1 VSIVFS
7 TVQYRDGVI
16 EAATALASRRL
27 EARWRVLG
35 LGLGL
40 GSQVLG
46 LGLGLEPKVL
56 IGLGP
61 ENVLAL
67 LVFKQILCKVL
78 RCSSASVNEHNMYGF
93 CFRYGV
99 NCCIILSYLLILVD
113 LRYCGSNECDVMYC
127 EY

>member
-1 VSIVFS
+1 M
-7 TVQYRDGVI
+7 
-16 EAATALASRRL
+16 ASRRL
-27 EARWRVLG
+27 EASWRV

-56 IGLGP
+56 IGVGP
-61 ENVLAL
+61 ETVLAL

-93 CFRYGV
+93 CFRYIPALV
-99 NCCIILSYLLILVD
+99 ATLMHSASYVFTAFTVLRESAFRILLVP
-113 LRYCGSNECDVMYC
+113 LNTR
-127 EY
+127 

>member
-1 VSIVFS
+1 MHFILFGLLYIVS
-7 TVQYRDGVI
+7 RDGVL
-16 EAATALASRRL
+16 EATALASRRL
-27 EARWRVLG
+27 EASWR
-35 LGLGL
+35 
-40 GSQVLG
+40 VLG

-56 IGLGP
+56 GLGP
-61 ENVLAL
+61 ETVLAL

-113 LRYCGSNECDVMYC
+113 LRY
-127 EY
+127 